1 MIRLS
6 RHWRHQ
12 RENKIQNSRSQMRKH
27 GRRVP
32 LRSSTLIWWR
42 SAIDS
47 NSSAMRVLGSLLR
60 ATGSASLVGIRMNAG
75 YSEKFKTTNE
85 FARIKF

>member
-1 MIRLS
+1 LAPPA
-6 RHWRHQ
+6 
-12 RENKIQNSRSQMRKH
+12 REQDPKQSIPDAKAR
-27 GRRVP
+27 P
-32 LRSSTLIWWR
+32 TSSAALQHLIWWR

-75 YSEKFKTTNE
+75 YSEKFETTNE

>member
-1 MIRLS
+1 
-6 RHWRHQ
+6 
-12 RENKIQNSRSQMRKH
+12 MRKH

-47 NSSAMRVLGSLLR
+47 NSSAMRVLRSLLR
-60 ATGSASLVGIRMNAG
+60 ATGSASLVGIRMNTG
-75 YSEKFKTTNE
+75 YSEKFETTNE